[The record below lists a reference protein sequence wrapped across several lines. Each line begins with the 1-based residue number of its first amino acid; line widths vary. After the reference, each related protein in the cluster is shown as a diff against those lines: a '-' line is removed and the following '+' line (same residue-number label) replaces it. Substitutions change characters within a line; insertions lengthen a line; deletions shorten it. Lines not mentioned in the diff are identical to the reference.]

1 MGKGIVVACML
12 AIMLSETAADVYD
25 LYGITKITDVEVLQT
40 EVDDLQAEYDRLTR
54 DVAFDEQYNESLD
67 LYETPEINERVA
79 EREDKLAEL
88 EKLLLE
94 AIDEPLDVIMSYDN
108 DYQQVKSELDSMIL
122 DPVEFEPV
130 DIPYEE
136 ISELKAKLEDKK
148 RALAYAE
155 QFSDI
160 GTVIGVVQPVQ
171 APMKIGEEFSDTHDG
186 VDLEANIA
194 TGVVSVIAGTVIY
207 ADYDENYGET
217 VRIDSGEGIILEYRH
232 LYERYVQV
240 GYTVRQYEKIGTIGA
255 NLDEGDKPYHLHLSV
270 YINDKAYDPLLLINQ
285 REVKDNDESED
296 D

>member
-1 MGKGIVVACML
+1 MGKGIIAVML
-12 AIMLSETAADVYD
+12 AIILSETAVDVYD
-25 LYGITKITDVEVLQT
+25 LYGLTKITDVEVLQT
-40 EVDDLQAEYDRLTR
+40 EVSDLQAEYDRLTR
-54 DVAFDEQYNESLD
+54 DVAFDEQYNESLG
-67 LYETPEINERVA
+67 LYQSPEIESRVA
-79 EREDKLAEL
+79 EKKDRLAEL

-108 DYQQVKSELDSMIL
+108 EYQQVQSELDTMIL

-130 DIPYEE
+130 EIPYDE
-136 ISELKAKLEDKK
+136 IKELEAKLEEKK
-148 RALAYAE
+148 RELSYAE

-171 APMKIGEEFSDTHDG
+171 APMKIGEEFSETHDG

-194 TGVVSVIAGTVIY
+194 TGVVAVIAGTVIY

-285 REVKDNDESED
+285 RGVQKDDE
-296 D
+296 

>member
-1 MGKGIVVACML
+1 MGKGIIAVML
-12 AIMLSETAADVYD
+12 AIILSETAVDVYD
-25 LYGITKITDVEVLQT
+25 LYGLTKITDVEVLQT
-40 EVDDLQAEYDRLTR
+40 EVSDLQAEYDRLTR
-54 DVAFDEQYNESLD
+54 DVAFDEQYNESLG
-67 LYETPEINERVA
+67 LYQSPEIESRVA
-79 EREDKLAEL
+79 EKKDRLAEL

-108 DYQQVKSELDSMIL
+108 EYQQVQSELDTMIL

-130 DIPYEE
+130 EIPYDE
-136 ISELKAKLEDKK
+136 IKELEAKLEEKK
-148 RALAYAE
+148 RELSYAE

-171 APMKIGEEFSDTHDG
+171 ALMKIGEEFSETHDG

-194 TGVVSVIAGTVIY
+194 TGVVAVIAGTVIY

-285 REVKDNDESED
+285 RGVQKDDEQED

>member
-1 MGKGIVVACML
+1 MGKGIIAVML
-12 AIMLSETAADVYD
+12 AIILSETAVDVYD
-25 LYGITKITDVEVLQT
+25 LYGLTKITDVEVLQT
-40 EVDDLQAEYDRLTR
+40 EVSDLQAEYDRLTR
-54 DVAFDEQYNESLD
+54 DVAFDEQYNESLG
-67 LYETPEINERVA
+67 LYQSPEIESRVA
-79 EREDKLAEL
+79 EKKDRLAEL

-108 DYQQVKSELDSMIL
+108 EYQQVQSELDTMIL

-130 DIPYEE
+130 EIPYDE
-136 ISELKAKLEDKK
+136 IKELEAKLEEKK
-148 RALAYAE
+148 RELSYAE

-171 APMKIGEEFSDTHDG
+171 APMKIGEEFSETHDG

-194 TGVVSVIAGTVIY
+194 TGVVAVIAGTVIY

-285 REVKDNDESED
+285 RGVQKDDEQED